1 MRVMYVASEA
11 TPFIKSGGLAD
22 VIGSLPKE
30 TAKKDVES
38 IVVIPKYQ
46 DMKFVDQIEYVTNFD
61 IYMGWRKRYCGIFK
75 AEVDGVTFYFID
87 NEQYFG
93 RPGLYGYDDD
103 YERFAFFDFAV
114 LELISHLNIKPDVLQ
129 LNDWQTAMIAMLY
142 KERYCYYDYYQNIK
156 IVFTIHNILFQ
167 GKADPKL
174 LEEYFALDSYLYYNG
189 NCRNDGCLNMMKAA
203 IFYSDVITTVSPTY
217 AKEILTDQYGEG
229 LQSILEMRKH
239 DLYGILNGCLNMMK
253 AAIFYSDV
261 ITTVSPTYAK
271 EILTDQYGEG
281 LQSILEMRK
290 HDLYGILNG
299 VDYDVINPSKDQTI
313 VKKYSARSVK
323 NGKLENKLALQ
334 RQVGLPEDPKVALI
348 GIVTR
353 LTEQKGLDLIINQFE
368 AMCQRRVQIIILG
381 SGDHMYEDALKG
393 AAWAHQDKVSFQCK
407 YDFVLSNRIYAG
419 CDMFLMPSLFEPCGL
434 SQMMSLKYGT
444 IPIVRE
450 TGGLADSVQPYNEF
464 EQTGTGFSFSNY
476 NAHEMMDT
484 IDYALHT
491 FYDYPD
497 AWDAIVQ
504 RAMAEKLDWDASAE
518 QYIRLFASLL

>member
-1 MRVMYVASEA
+1 
-11 TPFIKSGGLAD
+11 
-22 VIGSLPKE
+22 
-30 TAKKDVES
+30 
-38 IVVIPKYQ
+38 
-46 DMKFVDQIEYVTNFD
+46 
-61 IYMGWRKRYCGIFK
+61 
-75 AEVDGVTFYFID
+75 
-87 NEQYFG
+87 
-93 RPGLYGYDDD
+93 
-103 YERFAFFDFAV
+103 
-114 LELISHLNIKPDVLQ
+114 
-129 LNDWQTAMIAMLY
+129 
-142 KERYCYYDYYQNIK
+142 
-156 IVFTIHNILFQ
+156 
-167 GKADPKL
+167 
-174 LEEYFALDSYLYYNG
+174 
-189 NCRNDGCLNMMKAA
+189 MMKAA

-217 AKEILTDQYGEG
+217 A
-229 LQSILEMRKH
+229 R
-239 DLYGILNGCLNMMK
+239 
-253 AAIFYSDV
+253 
-261 ITTVSPTYAK
+261 

-313 VKKYSARSVK
+313 VKKYSPRSVK
-323 NGKLENKLALQ
+323 TGKLENKLALQ

-381 SGDHMYEDALKG
+381 SGDRMYEDALKG
-393 AAWAHQDKVSFQCK
+393 VAWEHKDKVSFQCK

-464 EQTGTGFSFSNY
+464 EGTGTGFSFYNY

-491 FYDYPD
+491 FYDCPE
-497 AWDAIVQ
+497 AWDAMVQ

>member
-22 VIGSLPKE
+22 VLGSLPKE
-30 TAKKDVES
+30 TAKKGVES
-38 IVVIPKYQ
+38 IVVIPKYR
-46 DMKFVDQIEYVTNFD
+46 DMKLVDQIEYVTHFD

-75 AEVDGVTFYFID
+75 TVVDGVTFYFID
-87 NEQYFG
+87 NEEYFG

-114 LELISHLNIKPDVLQ
+114 LELISHLNIRPDILQ

-174 LEEYFALDSYLYYNG
+174 LEEFFALDSYLYYNG

-203 IFYSDVITTVSPTY
+203 IFYSDIITTVSPTY

-229 LQSILEMRKH
+229 LQ
-239 DLYGILNGCLNMMK
+239 
-253 AAIFYSDV
+253 A
-261 ITTVSPTYAK
+261 
-271 EILTDQYGEG
+271 
-281 LQSILEMRK
+281 ILEMRK

-299 VDYDVINPSKDQTI
+299 VDYDVVNPKNDDMI
-313 VKKYSARSVK
+313 VRKYTPRSVK
-323 NGKLENKLALQ
+323 KGKLENKLALQ
-334 RQVGLPEDPKVALI
+334 KEVGLPENPDVALI

-353 LTEQKGLDLIINQFE
+353 LTQQKGLDLIINQFE
-368 AMCQRRVQIIILG
+368 TLCQRDVQVVILG
-381 SGDHMYEDALKG
+381 SGDRIYEDALKG
-393 AAWAHQDKVSFQCK
+393 AAYNHQDKISMQCK
-407 YDFVLSNRIYAG
+407 YDFGLSQRIYAG

-450 TGGLADSVQPYNEF
+450 TGGLADSVESYNEF
-464 EQTGTGFSFSNY
+464 EQTGTGFSFTNY

-484 IDYALHT
+484 IDYALRT
-491 FYDYPD
+491 FYNDPENWS
-497 AWDAIVQ
+497 AMVQ
-504 RAMAEKLDWDASAE
+504 RAMQAKLDWDASAD
-518 QYIRLFASLL
+518 QYIKLFNSLL

>member
-239 DLYGILNGCLNMMK
+239 DLYGILNG
-253 AAIFYSDV
+253 
-261 ITTVSPTYAK
+261 
-271 EILTDQYGEG
+271 
-281 LQSILEMRK
+281 
-290 HDLYGILNG
+290 

-368 AMCQRRVQIIILG
+368 A
-381 SGDHMYEDALKG
+381 
-393 AAWAHQDKVSFQCK
+393 
-407 YDFVLSNRIYAG
+407 
-419 CDMFLMPSLFEPCGL
+419 MFLMPSLFEPCGL